1 MPHSSIVT
9 APAVCLAAAA
19 DGRPGV
25 AHSSTVA
32 ILICSA
38 PRSFSML
45 AKPTTRKPALSS
57 TQPEPVL
64 RRHAFSPT
72 SPKRILF
79 TYRTFSTLTKP
90 TTCKPA
96 LSSTLVL
103 QAILTPRTFFYT
115 AKTDSP
121 DISHRLLRKLPCV
134 PAPLSFCSADETCV
148 PAPRSFFYAAKNSSP
163 TSRTFFHANCTC
175 VPAPLSF
182 YGADETCVPVPRSSF
197 YAAENGSLAPRTF
210 SHADSTWRLG
220 TSLFLQRRRYK
231 LSVPDIHPV
240 SAASFAQ
247 G

>member
-148 PAPRSFFYAAKNSSP
+148 PAPRSFFYAAETDSP
-163 TSRTFFHANCTC
+163 DIPHLLLRKLHLC
-175 VPAPLSF
+175 P
-182 YGADETCVPVPRSSF
+182 GA
-197 YAAENGSLAPRTF
+197 
-210 SHADSTWRLG
+210 
-220 TSLFLQRRRYK
+220 SLFLQRRRNLCPCTPQFLLRRQK
-231 LSVPDIHPV
+231 
-240 SAASFAQ
+240 
-247 G
+247 